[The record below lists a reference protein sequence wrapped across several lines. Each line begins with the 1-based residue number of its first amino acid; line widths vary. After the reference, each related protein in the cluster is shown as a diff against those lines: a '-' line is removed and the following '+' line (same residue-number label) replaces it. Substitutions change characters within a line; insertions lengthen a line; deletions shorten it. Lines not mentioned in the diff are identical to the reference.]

1 MGGLRGDCG
10 CVGWGCVLVGGPF
23 CGGRVEGLL
32 ERCEGGIVWCGGFVL
47 WER

>member
-10 CVGWGCVLVGGPF
+10 CVGWGGVLVGGLF

-32 ERCEGGIVWCGGFVL
+32 ER
-47 WER
+47 